1 MSTHQSEFA
10 CSASVFNLAAEAA
23 DDPWRLERERLAA
36 EEARVVAIKYQSSMQ
51 RALALCPGFVG
62 ADAPTSDTGRG
73 RLVVEPAKVIE
84 ALAWLRRRFHVSENL
99 ELSSD
104 AGLCIEVQPRVRRST
119 PGPRRAKPRFK
130 LEQFELDL
138 SDKR

>member
-1 MSTHQSEFA
+1 MNTHQSEFA
-10 CSASVFNLAAEAA
+10 CSASVFNLAPEAA
-23 DDPWRLERERLAA
+23 DDPWRVKREILEA
-36 EEARVVAIKYQSSMQ
+36 EARAEAGRAYQRKLQ
-51 RALALCPGFVG
+51 KTFEECPGFVG

-73 RLVVEPAKVIE
+73 RVVVEPAKVIE

-119 PGPRRAKPRFK
+119 PGPRRVKPRFK